1 MCPVCG
7 RPLVK
12 KHGRFG
18 EFIACSGYPE
28 CKTTMPVVKKLGVA
42 CPKCGKELVERR
54 SRRGKIFY
62 GCSGYPECDQVF
74 WDKPVNKKCPQC
86 GSLMTEKQTKSAHV
100 LKCTDPECGYKED
113 IKDSEK

>member
-1 MCPVCG
+1 
-7 RPLVK
+7 
-12 KHGRFG
+12 
-18 EFIACSGYPE
+18 
-28 CKTTMPVVKKLGVA
+28 MPVVKKLGVA